1 MMRTD
6 NFFTK
11 LIKRHSSLC
20 FILFCFS
27 LYVSLL
33 CDTLLKALDMS
44 RNTPLTSKP
53 LSKEA
58 KTCVIDRSWF
68 TEELPKS
75 KSRVF
80 WRN

>member
-1 MMRTD
+1 
-6 NFFTK
+6 
-11 LIKRHSSLC
+11 
-20 FILFCFS
+20 
-27 LYVSLL
+27 
-33 CDTLLKALDMS
+33 MS

-80 WRN
+80 WRNQTIALEVFLHVIVYDAFKNLATDWKKKKD